1 MYRPRPVT
9 RTLSLSVS
17 RKPSVAT
24 SRQVLS
30 AATLS
35 AHPRDRKHVARTV
48 AIPPDALLR
57 ERRRACMQENRR
69 KWEWEKDSIPLMIR
83 FSIYASRKPW
93 ANNNAAKL
101 PSSPRSDEA
110 CSCIHAPI
118 NRVTY
123 ISQQPA
129 MFHDKYGS
137 HLGPLPLQI
146 WHSDFLFEH
155 CTTFRVLVVNI
166 QFP

>member
-35 AHPRDRKHVARTV
+35 AHPMDRKHVARTV

-57 ERRRACMQENRR
+57 DRRRMYAGKQEKVRVR
-69 KWEWEKDSIPLMIR
+69 ERFDSDSILNLRIPQTM
-83 FSIYASRKPW
+83 
-93 ANNNAAKL
+93 
-101 PSSPRSDEA
+101 
-110 CSCIHAPI
+110 
-118 NRVTY
+118 
-123 ISQQPA
+123 
-129 MFHDKYGS
+129 G
-137 HLGPLPLQI
+137 
-146 WHSDFLFEH
+146 
-155 CTTFRVLVVNI
+155 
-166 QFP
+166 